1 MTTDYES
8 PQCPAEGCRRYHID
22 VRELASFLSR
32 GPYNHQWE
40 EGAGRKDSGQLF
52 SAHINH
58 TAPEPAS
65 YIRKKDTMFSPFQF
79 SFALKWMAFLHTI
92 NNACAG
98 GAFNRTNIHH
108 FKVTLSPKA

>member
-1 MTTDYES
+1 MITSEE
-8 PQCPAEGCRRYHID
+8 AEG
-22 VRELASFLSR
+22 E
-32 GPYNHQWE
+32 
-40 EGAGRKDSGQLF
+40 GRKDFGQLF
-52 SAHINH
+52 SAYTNH
-58 TAPEPAS
+58 TVPELAS
-65 YIRKKDTMFSPFQF
+65 YIRKKDMMFSPFQF